1 MGTSRLAP
9 LERLAGSR
17 APAVALVLMFAV
29 ATLQCGEEGSPTRP
43 SPQTAV
49 SMPGTTSAELD
60 ELLGVMRKYSANAG
74 RIDWEAF
81 RAAVVT
87 AAGGNS
93 APNFSAAVSVAL
105 GLLDDHESYYGG
117 NGLVIGTP
125 PVGGCGA
132 PIAGVRVPDTIGYV
146 RVGGCLCQGAAQIA
160 QFAESIQNAIR
171 TADRAGLTGWIVDF
185 RGNGGGNM
193 WPMIAGVG
201 PVLGEGHLGWVVY
214 NDREYEREYVDGGA
228 QSFGEVFAR
237 VASPYT
243 LQQPFP
249 KVAVLTDGSVVSAG
263 EAVVV
268 FFKNRPQTRSFGTAT
283 CGHHHLLQEFALGD
297 GSTLVLVTAR
307 HADRQRV
314 QYSGPIQPDEMVVD
328 PTQAVERAVAW
339 LQARD

>member
-9 LERLAGSR
+9 LERPASSR
-17 APAVALVLMFAV
+17 APAVALMLILAV

-49 SMPGTTSAELD
+49 SMPAMTWAQLD

-74 RIDWEAF
+74 RIDWDAF
-81 RAAVVT
+81 RAAVLT
-87 AAGGNS
+87 AAGAES
-93 APNFSAAVSVAL
+93 APNAAAAVQVAL
-105 GLLDDHESYYGG
+105 RLLDDHESYYAGR
-117 NGLVIGTP
+117 NVGLIGP
-125 PVGGCGA
+125 SPAGGCGA

-146 RVGGCLCQGAAQIA
+146 RVGGCPCQGAAQIA

-171 TADRAGLTGWIVDF
+171 AADRAGLIGWIVDF

-193 WPMIAGVG
+193 WPMIAGIG
-201 PVLGEGHLGWVVY
+201 PVLGEGHLGWIVY
-214 NDREYEREYVDGGA
+214 NDREYERRYVDGGA

-237 VASPYT
+237 VASPYS
-243 LQQPFP
+243 LQRPFP

-283 CGHHHLLQEFALGD
+283 CGHHHLMEEFALGD

-307 HADRQRV
+307 HADRRTGDG
-314 QYSGPIQPDEMVVD
+314 GPIQPDEIVAD
-328 PTQAVERAVAW
+328 PTEAVERAVAW